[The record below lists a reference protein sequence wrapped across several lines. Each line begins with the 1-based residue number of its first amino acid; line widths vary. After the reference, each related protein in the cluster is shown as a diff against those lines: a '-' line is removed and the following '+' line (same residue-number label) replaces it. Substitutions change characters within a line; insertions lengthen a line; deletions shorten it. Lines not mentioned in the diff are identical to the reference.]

1 MNQHADM
8 QAPVIL
14 DIDGSLG
21 DYANQLRVPMVDWQ
35 ERLRFACSTASLR
48 AFRKELDARLPKQ
61 HGTVLFGSGDFHH
74 LSWPLIER
82 CAERGPFQV
91 VVLDNHP
98 DNMRFPF
105 GVHCGSWV
113 RHVAALACV
122 SHVHVVGITSCD
134 IGRAHAWENVLRPLM
149 SGRLTYWSSGVDTR
163 WARHLGMADQFR
175 SFDSIDALI
184 ESFAREQAAVTEPT
198 YLSIDKDVF
207 SNDVIQTNWDQGC
220 MRADHA
226 QTLIASLGTGI
237 VGSDINGEVSSHVY
251 ATGWKRMLAKIDQ
264 QPMVDPDRLVEW
276 RAAHHDVNRLLLDA
290 IEKVSARATGR
301 VDHCKSLG
309 PAPV

>member
-1 MNQHADM
+1 M
-8 QAPVIL
+8 QAPVVL
-14 DIDGSLG
+14 DIDQSLG
-21 DYANQLRVPMVDWQ
+21 NYPNQLRLPMRDWH

-48 AFRKELDARLPKQ
+48 AFHRELDARLPKR

-82 CAERGPFQV
+82 CADRGPFQV

-113 RHVAALACV
+113 RHVAALKCV
-122 SHVHVVGITSCD
+122 SHVHVVGITSAD
-134 IGRAHAWENVLRPLM
+134 IGRAHAWENVLRPLL
-149 SGRLTYWSSGVDTR
+149 SGRLTYWSSGVDTG
-163 WARHLGMADQFR
+163 WARLLGLATQFR
-175 SFDSIDALI
+175 SFDSIDALV
-184 ESFAREQAAVTEPT
+184 ESFAREQAAVTQPT

-220 MRADHA
+220 MRADQA
-226 QTLIASLGTGI
+226 QTLIASLRAGI

-251 ATGWKRMLAKIDQ
+251 QTRWKRILATIDQ
-264 QPMVDPDRLVEW
+264 QPMVDPDLLVEW
-276 RAAHHDVNRLLLDA
+276 HAAHHALNRLLLDA
-290 IEKVSARATGR
+290 IERSSASAAGGVAHRKTPESAAG
-301 VDHCKSLG
+301 
-309 PAPV
+309 